1 MGGNIVTEFVV
12 RWYYRLYVI
21 EICLCYVFRTVMN
34 LEENG
39 DVLWVASPGAEDL
52 PLISCET
59 YDMFHTSVTG
69 LVIRFG
75 SYQGHIIEFR
85 VSLTEISNYLPI
97 PHYYRGIRD

>member
-1 MGGNIVTEFVV
+1 MRVSLITQFVDS
-12 RWYYRLYVI
+12 WFYRLHVI
-21 EICLCYVFRTVMN
+21 EMCLCHVFRTVMN

-85 VSLTEISNYLPI
+85 VSPTKLSNYPPI
-97 PHYYRGIRD
+97 LH

>member
-1 MGGNIVTEFVV
+1 
-12 RWYYRLYVI
+12 
-21 EICLCYVFRTVMN
+21 MN

-69 LVIRFG
+69 LIIRFG

-85 VSLTEISNYLPI
+85 VSLTECYLI
-97 PHYYRGIRD
+97 TYQYCIIDQIKRD

>member
-1 MGGNIVTEFVV
+1 
-12 RWYYRLYVI
+12 
-21 EICLCYVFRTVMN
+21 MN

-85 VSLTEISNYLPI
+85 VSLTELSNQATYQYCINDQDAL
-97 PHYYRGIRD
+97 YRINCVNALRLQYFK

>member
-1 MGGNIVTEFVV
+1 
-12 RWYYRLYVI
+12 
-21 EICLCYVFRTVMN
+21 MN

-85 VSLTEISNYLPI
+85 VSPAELSNTSQYCINDQDAL
-97 PHYYRGIRD
+97 YRINCVNALRLQYFK